1 MNKISS
7 FIKKIKENNFNI
19 SLTLWLSFWYFVTC
33 IILILTQ
40 NFLFNSFI
48 SSFYN
53 QTEKVTL
60 EKNIQEILRLT
71 DRKENPNK
79 SPFECLIF
87 EVNENL
93 FYLVED
99 VTNRKIIFI
108 TPGMFKFLYS
118 LRENQNENL
127 VSPVEDINIIEKNSK
142 FFYYVKKEIIHNN
155 RLLHIEVLADKTNK
169 ISILTKYKNTSS
181 IISFSILISCLI
193 LSVFISR
200 IILSPIHRIVK
211 KIRSIT
217 SLNLHERVNIDWLPQ
232 EIKII
237 KNSFNEVLERLEDSF
252 LRVSQFSDDIAH
264 EIRTPVNNLKGEIEV
279 ALQNKRT
286 QQEYID
292 ILYSNL
298 EECHRLTKIIDNLT
312 FLSRSE
318 KNNIHIHTEEV
329 DIYQELLNMKDLYDG
344 IAEEKSIK
352 ILIFCYK
359 DLKSYVDKV
368 LFQRIISNLLSNAI
382 TYNKQD
388 GQVILGAVLTEN
400 YLNIEV
406 TDTGIGIPEKS
417 IPHLFDRFYRI
428 EKSRHSSSKNLGL
441 GLSMVK
447 SMVGMHKGTIEI
459 KSKEGLGTS
468 VFIKLPRKNHT
479 PLI

>member
-1 MNKISS
+1 MNKVSL
-7 FIKKIKENNFNI
+7 FYKNIKENNFNI
-19 SLTLWLSFWYFVTC
+19 SLTIWLSFWYFITC

-60 EKNIQEILRLT
+60 EKNIQEIVRLV
-71 DRKENPNK
+71 DRKENPNR
-79 SPFECLIF
+79 SPFECLFF
-87 EVNENL
+87 EVNDNL
-93 FYLVED
+93 FFLVED

-127 VSPVEDINIIEKNSK
+127 VSPDEEINIKQKNSK
-142 FFYYVKKEIIHNN
+142 YFYYVKKEIVHNN
-155 RLLHIEVLADKTNK
+155 KVLHIEVLADKTNR
-169 ISILTKYKNTSS
+169 ISILTNFKNRSS
-181 IISFSILISCLI
+181 FISLAILITCLI
-193 LSVFISR
+193 LSVFISK
-200 IILSPIHRIVK
+200 IILSPIHRVVK

-217 SLNLHERVNIDWLPQ
+217 SVNLHERVDNDWLPQ

-252 LRVSQFSDDIAH
+252 QRISQFSDDIAH

-286 QQEYID
+286 VQEYVD
-292 ILYSNL
+292 ILHSIL
-298 EECHRLTKIIDNLT
+298 EECHRLTRIIDNLT

-318 KNNIHIHTEEV
+318 KHNIHIQAEEI
-329 DIYQELLNMKDLYDG
+329 DIHQELLNMKDLYDG
-344 IAEEKSIK
+344 IAEEKSIE
-352 ILIFCYK
+352 ISVQCEK
-359 DLKSYVDKV
+359 DIHSYVDKV

-382 TYNKQD
+382 TYNKQN
-388 GQVILGAVLTEN
+388 GKIILIAFLSEE

-406 TDTGIGIPEKS
+406 SDTGIGIPEKS
-417 IPHLFDRFYRI
+417 VPHLFDRFYRI
-428 EKSRHSSSKNLGL
+428 EKSRHTSSKNMGL
-441 GLSMVK
+441 GLSLVK
-447 SMVGMHKGTIEI
+447 SMVSMHKGTIEI
-459 KSKEGLGTS
+459 KSKEGEGTS
-468 VFIKLPRKNHT
+468 VYIKFPKK
-479 PLI
+479 PLN